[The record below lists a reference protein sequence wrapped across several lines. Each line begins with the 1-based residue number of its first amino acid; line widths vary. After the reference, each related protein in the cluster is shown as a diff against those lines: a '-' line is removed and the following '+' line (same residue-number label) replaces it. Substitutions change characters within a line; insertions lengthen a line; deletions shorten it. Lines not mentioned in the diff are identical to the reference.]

1 MEEQEVAAVTARG
14 GDWSE
19 EDAEG
24 LSDYSSQDSLEEN
37 SDEDDRKEEGEV
49 KREVR
54 GAEMRRNDIVVSE
67 EERAVKDEVVL
78 GVGQGVEEQGV

>member
-1 MEEQEVAAVTARG
+1 M
-14 GDWSE
+14 
-19 EDAEG
+19 
-24 LSDYSSQDSLEEN
+24 
-37 SDEDDRKEEGEV
+37 